1 MAEELSALRNE
12 EGQFK
17 MQYFAFDNKV
27 KKGHQGAEWKAFLSD
42 AC

>member
-27 KKGHQGAEWKAFLSD
+27 MKGHQGAE
-42 AC
+42 